1 MIYLIY
7 EPVTGKPVS
16 LINCVH
22 ISGAEANTPVN
33 HLNIEVPEG
42 TDVNG
47 VYVVNKTVHN
57 KPTKPSNFHVFDYQ
71 TKVWKLDLE
80 AAWVS
85 VRGQRDAL
93 LSATDWRVTKALES
107 GSSLSA
113 PWITYRQALRD
124 VTNQSDPLNITWPVE
139 PT

>member
-1 MIYLIY
+1 M
-7 EPVTGKPVS
+7 
-16 LINCVH
+16 
-22 ISGAEANTPVN
+22 
-33 HLNIEVPEG
+33 
-42 TDVNG
+42 NG